1 MNVDKYKSIIE
12 NPIIKKIL
20 YILFSKINLFFIFKS
35 NVYSIVHTII
45 ANAIK
50 RIVIKI
56 VNIVQ
61 KAITLPSLTLI
72 SFLIKLIKK

>member
-35 NVYSIVHTII
+35 NVYSIVQHIENIPERII
-45 ANAIK
+45 GKNNNKPYPIK
-50 RIVIKI
+50 
-56 VNIVQ
+56 
-61 KAITLPSLTLI
+61 
-72 SFLIKLIKK
+72 